1 MTIWTKILVSGREAK
16 NVVNGICEKHK
27 SKLLMQVR
35 VITTTEND
43 DTEKREKPFEI
54 TMGAYKI

>member
-1 MTIWTKILVSGREAK
+1 MVSGREAK